1 MDNNDNKIID
11 EAFRLEEDCTY
22 SAKGHFESAK
32 QWRYLYYMLMLF
44 SIITLMLSISNIFV
58 NFSICHIILNI
69 TAGLITVIIIFLNP
83 QEKYISH
90 QNSGNHFLS
99 LRNEIRIFREIE
111 ISSLEL
117 NQKIEKISF
126 LSKKRD
132 ELNINSL
139 PISTYGYE
147 NAKKQI
153 ETDKNT
159 IYEIDKIK
167 GNKNDNK

>member
-32 QWRYLYYMLMLF
+32 KWRYWYYGLMF
-44 SIITLMLSISNIFV
+44 VSIFTLVLSISNILSD
-58 NFSICHIILNI
+58 FSTWLIIINAI
-69 TAGLITVIIIFLNP
+69 SGFITVIIVFLNP

-111 ISSLEL
+111 ISSL
-117 NQKIEKISF
+117 
-126 LSKKRD
+126 
-132 ELNINSL
+132 
-139 PISTYGYE
+139 
-147 NAKKQI
+147 
-153 ETDKNT
+153 
-159 IYEIDKIK
+159 
-167 GNKNDNK
+167 

>member
-1 MDNNDNKIID
+1 MEKIIK
-11 EAFRLEEDCTY
+11 ETYRLEEDCIY

-32 QWRYLYYMLMLF
+32 KWRYLYYLLMFF
-44 SIITLMLSISNIFV
+44 SILTLILSVSNIFT
-58 NFSICHIILNI
+58 NFSNLSVIFNII
-69 TAGLITVIIIFLNP
+69 TGFVTVIIIFLNP

-99 LRNEIRIFREIE
+99 LRNKIRIFREIE

-139 PISTYGYE
+139 PITIK
-147 NAKKQI
+147 NAKQQI
-153 ETDKNT
+153 EVDKNA
-159 IYEIDKIK
+159 IYEIDKTK
-167 GNKNDNK
+167 DNYDNK

>member
-1 MDNNDNKIID
+1 MNNEKIIE
-11 EAFRLEEDCTY
+11 EALRLEEDCNY

-32 QWRYLYYMLMLF
+32 KWRYLYYLLMFF
-44 SIITLMLSISNIFV
+44 SILTLILSISNIFT
-58 NFSICHIILNI
+58 NFSNLSVIFNII
-69 TAGLITVIIIFLNP
+69 TGFVTVIIIFLNP

-153 ETDKNT
+153 ETDKNA
-159 IYEIDKIK
+159 IYEIDKTK
-167 GNKNDNK
+167 DNYDNK